1 MFQIQAFTRYEFC
14 RLLPNIP
21 YTPMRDG
28 SIDEVALTS
37 SATDPPDPKRSCP
50 MTPAKRKA
58 RSLQAQS
65 AKKREEAREKNLQGK
80 GKMRSQQSTVE
91 KRSSQGQEPT
101 GTGRSSIRT
110 VRRPEK
116 GSQGNKLCLQG
127 FATIRPVGRPKKRS
141 KGIGS

>member
-1 MFQIQAFTRYEFC
+1 MNFADK
-14 RLLPNIP
+14 LPNIP

-65 AKKREEAREKNLQGK
+65 AKKREEAREKNRQGK
-80 GKMRSQQSTVE
+80 GKMCSHQSTVE
-91 KRSSQGQEPT
+91 KEAARDKNRQEQADHRSELLEDQRKEARVT
-101 GTGRSSIRT
+101 AR
-110 VRRPEK
+110 
-116 GSQGNKLCLQG
+116 
-127 FATIRPVGRPKKRS
+127 VGVAVQ
-141 KGIGS
+141 

>member
-1 MFQIQAFTRYEFC
+1 MFKIQAFTRYEFC

-65 AKKREEAREKNLQGK
+65 AKKREGARETNRVGKALQRSGQSEDQRKEERAMARVGMAVHRSEQSEELRKEDQRKEAR
-80 GKMRSQQSTVE
+80 
-91 KRSSQGQEPT
+91 
-101 GTGRSSIRT
+101 
-110 VRRPEK
+110 
-116 GSQGNKLCLQG
+116 
-127 FATIRPVGRPKKRS
+127 ATACVGMAVQ
-141 KGIGS
+141 